1 MMPSRLVARLVT
13 TVLAWAIAFLT
24 VLALLTLFGD
34 QLSSLPL
41 ALRALVISGL
51 LVFLM
56 ANLVMPVAGRAISH
70 WLEEAMPPGRPRP
83 R

>member
-13 TVLAWAIAFLT
+13 TVLAWVIAFLT
-24 VLALLTLFGD
+24 VLALLTVFGD

-41 ALRALVISGL
+41 PLRALVISGL
-51 LVFLM
+51 LVILM
-56 ANLVMPVAGRAISH
+56 ANLVMPVVSRAISR
-70 WLEEAMPPGRPRP
+70 WLEEPMPPARPRP

>member
-1 MMPSRLVARLVT
+1 MPNRLVARLVT

-56 ANLVMPVAGRAISH
+56 ANLVMPVVSRAVNR
-70 WLEEAMPPGRPRP
+70 WLEEPMPPARPRP

>member
-24 VLALLTLFGD
+24 VLALLTVFGD
-34 QLSSLPL
+34 QLSSLPM

-51 LVFLM
+51 LVILM
-56 ANLVMPVAGRAISH
+56 ANLVMPVVSRAISC
-70 WLEEAMPPGRPRP
+70 WLEEPMPPARPRP